1 MSKME
6 SGDRVR
12 VVWKGKTIEG
22 MVMPQTDNERIVLK
36 LNSGYNVGMDRK
48 NVEKIEIVG
57 KERII
62 KPKEVSGRRKKAEIR
77 ILGCGGTIASKVEYK
92 TGAVYPYM
100 SAEELATAFP
110 EIEEIATIDARSVFS
125 VLSEDMH
132 QEHWRIMADEIRKG
146 IEDGVKGVVVLHGTD
161 TMHYSCSAMAFAIQN
176 LPVPVVFTGAQ
187 RSADRPS
194 SDNKLNLLNAVFTA
208 KQDLG
213 EVVAV
218 MHATSNDD
226 FGFVHRGVKVRKMHT
241 SRRDAF
247 KSINIPPLAK
257 VDYRTKK
264 FEKIFEYRK
273 RNSGGIKFDNR
284 FSEEVGLIYFYPG
297 MNPKIF
303 DAFFDYRGLVI
314 VGTGLGHVS
323 TNPFGE
329 KSVKPVVGKIRELVE
344 SDVVVAMASQCIN
357 GRINMNVYAS
367 GRILKEIGVIGHL
380 ADWTPECAFVK
391 LSWVLGHERNAKK
404 AKEEMMQNLV
414 GEMTERSMYTGEEH
428 ERI

>member
-1 MSKME
+1 ME

-57 KERII
+57 KEKIS

-100 SAEELATAFP
+100 SAEELATTFP
-110 EIEEIATIDARSVFS
+110 EIEEIATIDAQSVFS

-146 IEDGVKGVVVLHGTD
+146 IEDGAKGIVVLHGTD

-257 VDYRTKK
+257 VDYRTKR
-264 FEKIFEYRK
+264 FEKTFEYRK
-273 RNSGGIKFDNR
+273 RNTGGIKFDNR

-303 DAFFDYRGLVI
+303 DVFFDYRGIVI

-404 AKEEMMQNLV
+404 AKEEMMQNFV
-414 GEMTERSMYTGEEH
+414 GEITERSMYTGEEH